1 MEAEVEERGR
11 GGGGDNE
18 EVMEGEREGTG
29 K

>member
-1 MEAEVEERGR
+1 MDVEVEERGR

-18 EVMEGEREGTG
+18 EVREGERGGTG